1 MAFSVAIDAMG
12 GDRAPGEIVRGAVE
26 AVRTD
31 SQLRILLVGRE
42 DVVREE
48 LDRLDWSGA
57 NIETVRADEVVSMAD
72 SPVEALRR
80 KRGSSIQ
87 VAYELVKQ
95 GEADAVLSAGNTG
108 VCVAAATLLLGKL
121 PEVTRAGIAVVLPAG
136 DKPVVVIDVGANVSP
151 KVQHLI
157 QYGIMASLYA
167 SEVLEVQNPRVGL
180 LNIGAETEK
189 GHSLAKETHAQFR
202 QTDLNFI
209 GNVEG
214 GEIFR
219 GRCEVVVCDGFVGNV
234 LLKVSEGLAERMMAV
249 IQSWFEQT
257 IAGSLGD
264 PEMLSVLGGDGS
276 NAADVEWRKR
286 GEQIATSIKGIL
298 TDSFSRLKQQ
308 FDYAEY
314 GGAPLLGVNGVSV
327 IAHGRSDARAI
338 ANAVRVAK
346 KMVVAEFN
354 QHITEAIRRF
364 RTGLQ
369 KDAAAAG
376 LRSKKQGSGKENP
389 AASRS
394 KSEVN

>member
-121 PEVTRAGIAVVLPAG
+121 PDVTRAGIAVVLPAG

-157 QYGIMASLYA
+157 QYGIMA
-167 SEVLEVQNPRVGL
+167 
-180 LNIGAETEK
+180 T
-189 GHSLAKETHAQFR
+189 
-202 QTDLNFI
+202 
-209 GNVEG
+209 
-214 GEIFR
+214 
-219 GRCEVVVCDGFVGNV
+219 
-234 LLKVSEGLAERMMAV
+234 
-249 IQSWFEQT
+249 
-257 IAGSLGD
+257 
-264 PEMLSVLGGDGS
+264 
-276 NAADVEWRKR
+276 
-286 GEQIATSIKGIL
+286 
-298 TDSFSRLKQQ
+298 
-308 FDYAEY
+308 
-314 GGAPLLGVNGVSV
+314 
-327 IAHGRSDARAI
+327 
-338 ANAVRVAK
+338 
-346 KMVVAEFN
+346 
-354 QHITEAIRRF
+354 
-364 RTGLQ
+364 
-369 KDAAAAG
+369 
-376 LRSKKQGSGKENP
+376 RSKK
-389 AASRS
+389 SRS
-394 KSEVN
+394 RGAIRFGRRRVLASEMILQIVGQS